1 MFVQINFIIAFFV
14 YVLCLYFF
22 PRAQNRRRNNY
33 PSLKRIDK
41 ILNRYYE
48 KYFFKFSS
56 KDDFP
61 KLNYVYDEIRHYLGE
76 EKISESV
83 LEVYTKN
90 GRVSKV
96 NFLASVCSFVLTFL
110 GAKELDKLLDIGK
123 KLTDLYNNV
132 VGYRLVK
139 EVIACIGK
147 SWRNISHKIGYTI
160 FHKMG
165 YNTYDIVFW
174 GVVVI
179 ITVSFLIFF
188 YRAGN
193 QNEAVKFSYNKQR
206 AFIIKDILTSYEV
219 NNPYTDY
226 NIYYNIDYLDLVLTK
241 STKGYKMQ
249 IPKRFRTS
257 SIKEYDFNE
266 DLEEVSITL
275 KKDDKEMF
283 CTFKKAE
290 GQWVLDTAKIGE
302 TEVPTEKMQGL
313 KIVFEMLFEYADLVS
328 SQNGTVGRNL
338 EAVIEWIGG
347 TSKLVKI
354 IVIPILIFLIFLFSI
369 ICTIL
374 IIVLIGT
381 GLFYL
386 FIAGYLIWLI
396 SNWLLK
402 NYY

>member
-1 MFVQINFIIAFFV
+1 M
-14 YVLCLYFF
+14 
-22 PRAQNRRRNNY
+22 
-33 PSLKRIDK
+33 
-41 ILNRYYE
+41 
-48 KYFFKFSS
+48 
-56 KDDFP
+56 
-61 KLNYVYDEIRHYLGE
+61 GE
-76 EKISESV
+76 EKVSESV
-83 LEVYTKN
+83 LEMYTKN
-90 GRVSKV
+90 ERVSKV
-96 NFLASVCSFVLTFL
+96 KFLASVCSFVLTFL

-123 KLTDLYNNV
+123 RLTGLYKNV
-132 VGYRLVK
+132 VGYGLVK

-147 SWRNISHKIGYTI
+147 IWRYISHKIEYTI

-165 YNTYDIVFW
+165 YNTYDIVFG

-179 ITVSFLIFF
+179 IAVSFLIFF

-206 AFIIKDILTSYEV
+206 AFIIKDILRSYKV
-219 NNPYTDY
+219 DDAYTDY
-226 NIYYNIDYLDLVLTK
+226 NIYYSIDYLDLVLTK

-257 SIKEYDFNE
+257 SMKEFDFNE

-290 GQWVLDTAKIGE
+290 GQWVLDTAKVGE
-302 TEVPTEKMQGL
+302 IEVPAEKMQGL

-347 TSKLVKI
+347 KSKLVKI
-354 IVIPILIFLIFLFSI
+354 FVIPIFIFLIFLFSVI
-369 ICTIL
+369 FTIL
-374 IIVLIGT
+374 AIILIGT
-381 GLFYL
+381 DKFYL
-386 FIAGYLIWLI
+386 LIGLYIIWSI
-396 SNWLLK
+396 STWLLK

>member
-33 PSLKRIDK
+33 PSLKKIDK

-61 KLNYVYDEIRHYLGE
+61 KLNYVYDEIRHYLVE
-76 EKISESV
+76 EKVSESV

-90 GRVSKV
+90 ERVSKV

-123 KLTDLYNNV
+123 RLTDLYKNV
-132 VGYRLVK
+132 VGYGLVK

-147 SWRNISHKIGYTI
+147 IWRNISHKIGYTI

-165 YNTYDIVFW
+165 YDTYDIVFG

-179 ITVSFLIFF
+179 IAVSFLIFF

-206 AFIIKDILTSYEV
+206 AFIIKDILRSYKV
-219 NNPYTDY
+219 DNAYTDY

-266 DLEEVSITL
+266 DLEEVSISL
-275 KKDDKEMF
+275 KEDDKEIF
-283 CTFKKAE
+283 CTFKKE
-290 GQWVLDTAKIGE
+290 RQWVLSTAKIGE
-302 TEVPTEKMQGL
+302 TAVPPEKMEGL
-313 KIVFEMLFEYADLVS
+313 KIVFEMLFDYADLMS
-328 SQNGTVGRNL
+328 SRNGTVGKIL
-338 EAVIEWIGG
+338 EYAIEFIGE
-347 TSKLVKI
+347 SPKFVKFVLVPVVTFFVSALCI
-354 IVIPILIFLIFLFSI
+354 
-369 ICTIL
+369 IL

-386 FIAGYLIWLI
+386 FIAFYLIWLI

>member
-1 MFVQINFIIAFFV
+1 M
-14 YVLCLYFF
+14 
-22 PRAQNRRRNNY
+22 
-33 PSLKRIDK
+33 
-41 ILNRYYE
+41 
-48 KYFFKFSS
+48 
-56 KDDFP
+56 
-61 KLNYVYDEIRHYLGE
+61 
-76 EKISESV
+76 
-83 LEVYTKN
+83 LEMYTKDE
-90 GRVSKV
+90 RVSNVK
-96 NFLASVCSFVLTFL
+96 FLASVCSFVLTFL
-110 GAKELDKLLDIGK
+110 GAKELDKLLNVGK
-123 KLTDLYNNV
+123 QLTDLYNKV
-132 VGYRLVK
+132 ADYGPIK
-139 EVIACIGK
+139 DAIAYVEKFGQY
-147 SWRNISHKIGYTI
+147 ISY
-160 FHKMG
+160 
-165 YNTYDIVFW
+165 IVFW

-206 AFIIKDILTSYEV
+206 AFIIKDILTSYKV
-219 NNPYTDY
+219 DNAYTDY

-257 SIKEYDFNE
+257 SMKEFDFNE

-328 SQNGTVGRNL
+328 SQNGTVGRIL

-347 TSKLVKI
+347 TSKLVKSF
-354 IVIPILIFLIFLFSI
+354 VIPILIFLIFLFSI

>member
-33 PSLKRIDK
+33 PSLKKIDK

-61 KLNYVYDEIRHYLGE
+61 KLKYVYDEIRHYLRE
-76 EKISESV
+76 EEVSESV
-83 LEVYTKN
+83 LEMYTKN
-90 GRVSKV
+90 ERVSKV
-96 NFLASVCSFVLTFL
+96 SFLASVCSFVLTFL

-123 KLTDLYNNV
+123 RLTDLYNNV
-132 VGYRLVK
+132 VGYRPVK
-139 EVIACIGK
+139 EAIAYTEKIVN
-147 SWRNISHKIGYTI
+147 NISQNIGYNI
-160 FHKMG
+160 
-165 YNTYDIVFW
+165 YDIVFW
-174 GVVVI
+174 SVVVI
-179 ITVSFLIFF
+179 ITVSFLAFF

-193 QNEAVKFSYNKQR
+193 QNEAVKFSYDKQR
-206 AFIIKDILTSYEV
+206 AFIIKDILSSYKV
-219 NNPYTDY
+219 NEKYTDY

-249 IPKRFRTS
+249 IPKRFRIS
-257 SIKEYDFNE
+257 SMKEYDFNE

-302 TEVPTEKMQGL
+302 TKVPTEKMEGL

-328 SQNGTVGRNL
+328 SQNGTVGRYL

-347 TSKLVKI
+347 TPKLVKI
-354 IVIPILIFLIFLFSI
+354 FVIPILIFLFSVIF
-369 ICTIL
+369 TIL
-374 IIVLIGT
+374 AIVLIGT
-381 GLFYL
+381 GIFYL
-386 FIAGYLIWLI
+386 LIGLYIIWPI